1 MQGEPGNETTA
12 HAKHMIR
19 TPNSSHFASRT
30 HTLHLLEDFRVSD
43 GGWRL
48 LDDLLVPTLH
58 GAVATKER
66 DSVAILVCQD
76 LNLQVTGTARQEKG
90 TVTAADRQL
99 QEYIQ
104 SVKLL
109 AEHVTLY
116 YT

>member
-1 MQGEPGNETTA
+1 
-12 HAKHMIR
+12 MIR
-19 TPNSSHFASRT
+19 TPNSSHFASKT

-48 LDDLLVPTLH
+48 LDDFLVPTLH

-90 TVTAADRQL
+90 TVTARMTADRQL

-109 AEHVTLY
+109 TEHVTLY